1 MCRDSCKVCKRLLF
15 SESVTVAG
23 TDLVVAIP
31 EFFNVSD
38 CGKFCL
44 VITQNLP
51 DTATVNLPVVVT
63 VGDDTT
69 TYPLVDC
76 TGLQV
81 TASMLSVRCRY
92 PVKATTNGVSAAF
105 KILKNLSCDC

>member
-1 MCRDSCKVCKRLLF
+1 MCRNSCKVCKRLLF

-23 TDLVVAIP
+23 TNLVVALP

-38 CGKFCL
+38 CGRFCL

-51 DTATVNLPVVVT
+51 DGATVNLPVVVT

-76 TGLQV
+76 TGLQL
-81 TASMLSVRCRY
+81 TASMLSTRCKY
-92 PVKATTNGVSAAF
+92 PVRATTNGVSSAF
-105 KILKNLSCDC
+105 KILKNLSCNC